1 MKQTS
6 PNPFIFIAEDDQ
18 DVARTMEMTLQSF
31 SFTTQWCRNAAE
43 LMRRLRV
50 QTPDLCIIDLGL
62 PDMDGMSLMQHVRN
76 ASDCGVLIVTGRAH
90 VSDRVMGLELGAD
103 DYMVKP
109 FEARELVAR
118 IRSILRRRQTPDLS
132 TRQPSPPIAKF
143 SDWRFNPANN
153 TLRSPDGRE
162 QVLSTAEA
170 DLLRIF
176 LSNPNRILQRE
187 QLLGNREQ
195 TPMDRSID
203 ARVSRLR
210 RKLDANGQ
218 RREIIKTVYGAGYLF
233 LSPVHWVSGGE
244 EESEN

>member
-1 MKQTS
+1 MKNTD
-6 PNPFIFIAEDDQ
+6 PLIFIAEDDP
-18 DVARTMEMTLQSF
+18 DVAHTMELTLQSF
-31 SFTTQWCRNAAE
+31 SFVTQWCRNATE
-43 LMRRLRV
+43 LMRRLRM

-62 PDMDGMSLMQHVRN
+62 PDMDGMTLMQHVRA

-118 IRSILRRRQTPDLS
+118 IRSVLRRRQTPELIS
-132 TRQPSPPIAKF
+132 HSAQPIAEF

-153 TLRSPDGRE
+153 TLASPGGKE

-176 LSNPNRILQRE
+176 LANPNRILQRE
-187 QLLGNREQ
+187 QLMGHREA
-195 TPMDRSID
+195 TALDRSID

-210 RKLDANGQ
+210 RKLNDDGHNP
-218 RREIIKTVYGAGYLF
+218 EIIKTIYGAGYLF
-233 LSPVHWVSGGE
+233 LSPVRWINLPQGQGE
-244 EESEN
+244 NA

>member
-1 MKQTS
+1 MKPMPS
-6 PNPFIFIAEDDQ
+6 SLIFIVEDDR
-18 DVARTMEMTLQSF
+18 DVARTMELALQSF
-31 SFTTQWCRNAAE
+31 SFTTQCCRNGAE
-43 LMRRLRV
+43 LMRRLRT

-62 PDMDGMSLMQHVRN
+62 PDMDGMNVMQHVRSI
-76 ASDCGVLIVTGRAH
+76 SDCGILIVSGRTH

-118 IRSILRRRQTPDLS
+118 IRSILRRRQIPDLS
-132 TRQPSPPIAKF
+132 SRQPKPPVAEF
-143 SDWRFNPANN
+143 SGWHFNPANN
-153 TLRSPDGRE
+153 TLKAPDGME

-176 LSNPNRILQRE
+176 LANPNRILQRE

-195 TPMDRSID
+195 APTDRSID

-210 RKLDANGQ
+210 RKLDCEGQ
-218 RREIIKTVYGAGYLF
+218 NKEIIKTVYGAGYLF
-233 LSPVHWVSGGE
+233 LSSVLWQTGTEPDPKS
-244 EESEN
+244 